1 MKDQRKEVEGIDES
15 TYAGKAVKACRLK
28 ARGIFGDE
36 LLTFHLLDFVSFL
49 AINNKFLSKGFY
61 ITDENR
67 EEMYIKVIET
77 GDNQLIS
84 DLETFINL
92 RDSIKILETKRN
104 EFNDIVNGL
113 RNLPDYNDTDK
124 VNKIVENYLRK

>member
-77 GDNQLIS
+77 GNDQLIS

-104 EFNDIVNGL
+104 EFNDIVNDL
-113 RNLPDYNDTDK
+113 RNLSDYNDTDK